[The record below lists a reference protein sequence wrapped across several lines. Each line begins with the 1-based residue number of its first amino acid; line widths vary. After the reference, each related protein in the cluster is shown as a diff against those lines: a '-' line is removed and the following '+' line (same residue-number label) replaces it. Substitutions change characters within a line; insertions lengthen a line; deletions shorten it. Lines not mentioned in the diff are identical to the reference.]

1 MTMCGR
7 FSGIGCIPQV
17 PPCESGGRASQPLPE
32 DPASPEASRSVTS
45 SSSSSLP
52 SNHPRPRKPFSRS
65 AYKET
70 PRIDRS
76 IDGHSKKSKCRT
88 FVSSSSPRLSSR
100 WVAPGSRR
108 ATKDPPSKT
117 LVRNCA
123 RFALCRTARPAFT
136 PPYSF
141 KYVQLFVFNGRRDPR
156 ERVPLPLSPSPSLSR
171 SPSLTPKLLAR
182 QARTAS
188 TTSRW

>member
-1 MTMCGR
+1 MWEVQRHRLYSTGR
-7 FSGIGCIPQV
+7 EGGLPDRCLKIPRHQR
-17 PPCESGGRASQPLPE
+17 RAGV
-32 DPASPEASRSVTS
+32 SPVVCHRIVRVLGS
-45 SSSSSLP
+45 P
-52 SNHPRPRKPFSRS
+52 SAAR
-65 AYKET
+65 
-70 PRIDRS
+70 RIKRRRVS

-141 KYVQLFVFNGRRDPR
+141 KYVQLFVFNGRRNRGETAFRCPYR
-156 ERVPLPLSPSPSLSR
+156 HRHLVLSR